1 MFGLALRN
9 IKSSFRGYR
18 SIYALL
24 LVSQLVAVII
34 LFFVYGTITSY
45 NIKKEEKRM
54 GETHIYARFEEHVS
68 VISVREILPEI
79 LSQMEDRM
87 EYSFIDIT
95 SPYDDLEITCI
106 MEYHNGR
113 YSVPS
118 DPFPDDRLV
127 SGRYIDEEEMNDGS
141 KVAFAYFDKMS
152 IEEGEIF
159 QIGDTCDLFGEKYE
173 IVGVIEGGIH
183 PRVTIPLNSC
193 TEDMKTRW
201 VSVTFYEFPT
211 MSDYNI
217 FKDTITRYYGSNAT
231 FNDFEPVELD
241 DFISYNSVIALSLA
255 IGVIAALDTIL
266 VYNFLMKKRRK
277 QMAVFGIEGA
287 TRIQQI
293 GIWEIEILIITIL
306 TTLAGVAIFKI
317 GIEDGLLNVYK
328 IRMSIFNI
336 KVYATM
342 LGAYIGCILV
352 GSGLIVAI
360 NIRKKVLDMRRE

>member
-1 MFGLALRN
+1 
-9 IKSSFRGYR
+9 
-18 SIYALL
+18 
-24 LVSQLVAVII
+24 
-34 LFFVYGTITSY
+34 
-45 NIKKEEKRM
+45 
-54 GETHIYARFEEHVS
+54 
-68 VISVREILPEI
+68 
-79 LSQMEDRM
+79 
-87 EYSFIDIT
+87 
-95 SPYDDLEITCI
+95 
-106 MEYHNGR
+106 
-113 YSVPS
+113 
-118 DPFPDDRLV
+118 
-127 SGRYIDEEEMNDGS
+127 
-141 KVAFAYFDKMS
+141 MS

-201 VSVTFYEFPT
+201 VSVTFYEFQT

-241 DFISYNSVIALSLA
+241 DFISYNSVIVLSLA